1 MSNLRTRCAQQ
12 SREHRFVML
21 AGLIKKY
28 AHGNA
33 ESDVD
38 LTVLQTMQISQKFT
52 NKNKQD
58 TNGSVFY
65 LTTVSH
71 IVNS

>member
-1 MSNLRTRCAQQ
+1 
-12 SREHRFVML
+12 ML
-21 AGLIKKY
+21 AGLIRKH

-38 LTVLQTMQISQKFT
+38 LTVLQTMQISQKFA
-52 NKNKQD
+52 NKNKQED

-65 LTTVSH
+65 LTIVSH
-71 IVNS
+71 IVN

>member
-1 MSNLRTRCAQQ
+1 
-12 SREHRFVML
+12 ML
-21 AGLIKKY
+21 AGLIRKY